1 MKQFHFREVG
11 GGRETIFSFGVAL
24 WFNKLM
30 DIQPNRIRN
39 YLCSINNISE
49 LKYTFQHNL
58 EYLQVD
64 NLIQKLPVGTSQGF
78 KLKTLAFTLKC
89 RQSSLRY

>member
-11 GGRETIFSFGVAL
+11 GGWETIFSFGVAL

-30 DIQPNRIRN
+30 D
-39 YLCSINNISE
+39 
-49 LKYTFQHNL
+49 L

-64 NLIQKLPVGTSQGF
+64 KLIQKLPVGTSQGF
-78 KLKTLAFTLKC
+78 KLKALAFTLKC